1 MKEIL
6 KNYLINNLI
15 IKYNKIDVLIYFFT
29 GYIIIK

>member
-6 KNYLINNLI
+6 KKYLINNLI

-29 GYIIIK
+29 DYIIIK